1 MKYPC
6 DLFSMA
12 MMISVFCV
20 TTHAMCIC
28 KMDIFVIQGRNE
40 HVPGVVVSRR
50 GAMIRTP
57 LVRTSLRSVPSISI
71 YVT

>member
-1 MKYPC
+1 
-6 DLFSMA
+6 MA

-40 HVPGVVVSRR
+40 HVPDVVVSRDRR
-50 GAMIRTP
+50 GAMIMTP
-57 LVRTSLRSVPSISI
+57 LVRTSLRFVPSISI